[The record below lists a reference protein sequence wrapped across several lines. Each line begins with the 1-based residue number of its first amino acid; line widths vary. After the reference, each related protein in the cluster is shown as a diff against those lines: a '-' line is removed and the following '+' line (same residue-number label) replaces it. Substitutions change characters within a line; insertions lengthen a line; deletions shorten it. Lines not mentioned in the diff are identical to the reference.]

1 MMNTILDPASWSAR
15 KTDDGR
21 ISVVDVIAAV
31 TGKSHNYAAQ
41 IFQRLV
47 AEERVTPVGDV
58 TLPARAECMETA
70 QRSVQ
75 KTHRGGARPKATP
88 VATAA
93 QMVEIIW
100 QLPGTAEFR
109 RNCAQV
115 CVRYLGGDLSLVD
128 EITANRAAQERLRQ
142 ENPSHPARIFGEAVE
157 KPEGLRQLRLQN
169 DELEQQ
175 ILKNARQALVDA
187 GFLDEAQDWMY
198 RDRLSNL
205 LRGEAGV
212 AQVAQQTTH
221 TGEYLAGRLSAAQ
234 ARRWRCKFGC
244 IAARLKRQ
252 AEGLERG
259 AQLPK
264 ATKNVDGNPTQVVVY
279 RWPQEQA
286 LLEAAYAELQRQMPR
301 VG

>member
-1 MMNTILDPASWSAR
+1 
-15 KTDDGR
+15 
-21 ISVVDVIAAV
+21 
-31 TGKSHNYAAQ
+31 
-41 IFQRLV
+41 
-47 AEERVTPVGDV
+47 
-58 TLPARAECMETA
+58 
-70 QRSVQ
+70 
-75 KTHRGGARPKATP
+75 
-88 VATAA
+88 
-93 QMVEIIW
+93 MVEIIW
-100 QLPGTAEFR
+100 QLPGSAEFR
-109 RNCAQV
+109 RNCAEV
-115 CVRYLGGDLSLVD
+115 CVRYVGGDLSLVD

-157 KPEGLRQLRLQN
+157 NPEGLRQLRLQN
-169 DELEQQ
+169 DELELQV
-175 ILKNARQALVDA
+175 LKSARQALVDA

-221 TGEYLAGRLSAAQ
+221 AGEFLAQRLSAAQ

-244 IAARLKRQ
+244 IAARMKRQ

-279 RWPQEQA
+279 RWPEEQP
-286 LLEAAYAELQRQMPR
+286 LLEAAYAELQRQMPHI
-301 VG
+301 G